1 MNQHHTKQRLSPVV
15 LAAVAV
21 LLGAGA
27 LAGCN
32 IAGPALYLLHGP
44 EKIPRVFELDK
55 DRPTVIF
62 IDDRAMNIQ
71 RTPTRE
77 RIAAAAERA
86 LLDHG
91 AVTRIIDSR
100 AAAAVVT
107 NEPRGKLMAIS
118 EIGRKVGAEVV
129 IYVTPDSFA
138 LSADG
143 QTFAPSAQLRVKI
156 LDAVADKR
164 VWPEDRKGHLLT
176 VSASTRQGTTPS
188 EAAEVREA
196 EDKFAELV
204 GLRLAQMFYS
214 READTVAD
222 ERDR

>member
-1 MNQHHTKQRLSPVV
+1 MMQRNTKPRTGPVV
-15 LAAVAV
+15 LATVAI
-21 LLGAGA
+21 LLTAGA
-27 LAGCN
+27 LVGCN

-44 EKIPRVFELDK
+44 AKIPRVFKLDK

-91 AVTRIIDSR
+91 AVTRVIDSR

-129 IYVTPDSFA
+129 IYVTPDSFT
-138 LSADG
+138 LSTDG
-143 QTFAPSAQLRVKI
+143 QTFAPSARFRVKI
-156 LDAVADKR
+156 LDAVTDER
-164 VWPEDRKGHLLT
+164 VWPEDRAGHTLV
-176 VSASTRQGTTPS
+176 VSASTHQGTTPS
-188 EAAEVREA
+188 DAAEVREA

-204 GLRLAQMFYS
+204 GLRLAQMFYA
-214 READTVAD
+214 READTVSD

>member
-1 MNQHHTKQRLSPVV
+1 MKHCNRKSLTSPLV
-15 LAAVAV
+15 LAAA
-21 LLGAGA
+21 LFLAAGT

-44 EKIPRVFELDK
+44 EKIPRVYQLDK

-71 RTPTRE
+71 RSPTRE

-91 AVTRIIDSR
+91 AVARIIDSR

-138 LSADG
+138 LSTDG
-143 QTFAPSAQLRVKI
+143 QTFAPSARFRVKI
-156 LDAVADKR
+156 LDAVTDKR
-164 VWPEDRKGHLLT
+164 VWPEEREGHVLT

-188 EAAEVREA
+188 DAAEVREA
-196 EDKFAELV
+196 EDRFADLV
-204 GLRLAQMFYS
+204 GLRLAQMFYA
-214 READTVAD
+214 READTVSD